1 MLVYFVAKRR
11 DMPFYGIFLLFGTFI
26 VACGTTH
33 ILEIWTLWYPNY
45 WLSGSVKALTAGV
58 SVYTALTLAPLIPQA
73 LALPSPAQLETTN
86 QTLEKEIIERKRVEE
101 ALRQAHDELE
111 KRVAER
117 TAQLQAANAR
127 LQQEM
132 MEHKQADEAL
142 RQNEAQFR
150 AVFEWTAVGIVFGG
164 LDGRIMESN
173 LALQEIL
180 GYGCEEIRGMNFTQ
194 LTHPEDVTTDLE
206 LFQEMRAG
214 KRDSYRQEKR
224 YIRKEGVV
232 IWGHVT
238 VSLIRDQSG
247 KPQFVV
253 AMIDD
258 ITEQRQAE
266 EALRESEAQY
276 RRIVET
282 ATEGIW
288 VLDAEGNTNFANQQM
303 AQMLGYTAEE
313 MIGQSLFAFMD
324 EEGKTLA
331 LENMERR
338 RQGIKEQ
345 HDFKFCCKD
354 GSHLWAIVSTNPI
367 FDRAGNYA
375 GVLGMITDI
384 TERKQAESALR
395 DSETQLRQQ
404 TNQLEQAFYKLQ
416 QTQSQLVQ
424 SEKMSSLG
432 QMVAGLAHEIN
443 NPVNF
448 IHGNLIYANQYVKN
462 LLDLLHLYQLN
473 CPDPVPQIQETV
485 EAIEL
490 DFLME
495 DLPKMLSSMSV
506 GTERIRSIVLSL
518 RNFSRLDEA
527 EMKPVNIHEGL
538 DSTLLILQH
547 RLKAGVNNSEIQVI
561 KEYGELPLVD
571 CYAGQLNQVF
581 MNLLSNAIDALEN
594 VTSPRIITIRTSLG
608 FGDGKQEF
616 STLHHPSPNLDP
628 QFVII
633 RIADTGIGMSDDV
646 RRRLFDPFFT
656 TKPVGKGTGLGLS
669 ISYQIV
675 IEKHGGQLKC
685 ISSPGKGAEFVLEI
699 PIYQHSKL
707 PVLLSEV

>member
-1 MLVYFVAKRR
+1 MLVYFVTKRR
-11 DMPFYGIFLLFGTFI
+11 DVPFYGIFLLFGTFI
-26 VACGTTH
+26 IACGTTH
-33 ILEIWTLWYPNY
+33 ILEIWTLWHPNY
-45 WLSGSVKALTAGV
+45 WLSGFLKAFTAGV
-58 SVYTALTLAPLIPQA
+58 SVYTALTLIPLIPQA
-73 LALPSPAQLETTN
+73 LALPSPAQLEATN
-86 QTLEKEIIERKRVEE
+86 HRLENEIIERKRVEE
-101 ALRQAHDELE
+101 ALRQAHKEFE
-111 KRVAER
+111 KHVAEW
-117 TAQLQAANAR
+117 TAELQAANAL
-127 LQQEM
+127 LQQEIV
-132 MEHKQADEAL
+132 EHKQADEAL
-142 RQNEAQFR
+142 SQNEAQFR

-164 LDGRIMESN
+164 LDGQILESN
-173 LALQEIL
+173 VALQEIL
-180 GYGCEEIRGMNFTQ
+180 AYTSEEICGMNFSE

-206 LFQEMRAG
+206 LFQEMRTG
-214 KRDSYRQEKR
+214 KRDSYRREKR
-224 YIRKEGVV
+224 YIRKDGVV
-232 IWGHVT
+232 IWVHVR

-247 KPQFVV
+247 KPQYVV
-253 AMIDD
+253 AIIDD

-266 EALRESEAQY
+266 DALRDSEAQY

-288 VLDAEGNTNFANQQM
+288 VLDAEGNTNFANHQI
-303 AQMLGYTAEE
+303 AQMLGYTPEE
-313 MIGQSLFAFMD
+313 MIGQPLFAFMD
-324 EEGKTLA
+324 EEGKALA

-345 HDFKFCCKD
+345 HDFKFCRKD

-384 TERKQAESALR
+384 TERKQTESALR
-395 DSETQLRQQ
+395 ESETQLRQQ

-432 QMVAGLAHEIN
+432 QMVAGMAHEIN

-462 LLDLLHLYQLN
+462 LLEMLHLYQLN
-473 CPDPVPQIQETV
+473 YPDPAPQIQETA

-490 DFLME
+490 DFLIE

-547 RLKAGVNNSEIQVI
+547 RLKAGANNSQIQVI
-561 KEYGELPLVD
+561 KEYGDLPLVE

-594 VTSPRIITIRTSLG
+594 VTSPRIITIHTSVRC
-608 FGDGKQEF
+608 GDGKQRF
-616 STLHHPSPNLDP
+616 SSLHHLSPNLDT

-633 RIADTGIGMSDDV
+633 RIADTGIGMSEDV
-646 RRRLFDPFFT
+646 CRRLFDPFFT
-656 TKPVGKGTGLGLS
+656 TKAVGKGTGLGLS

-675 IEKHGGQLKC
+675 IEKHRGQLKC
-685 ISSPGKGAEFVLEI
+685 ISSPGKGAEFVMEI
-699 PIYQHSKL
+699 PIYQDSKK
-707 PVLLSEV
+707 PALLSEV